1 MTLINE
7 HHRIVAG
14 ADDFFIFHTKINP
27 YAKFGAFVRRV
38 TCSGFFALKPPDY
51 STVGGSTRCL
61 LFRATL

>member
-14 ADDFFIFHTKINP
+14 ADNFFIFHTKINP

-38 TCSGFFALKPPDY
+38 TCFQLSHLTTDSSVLVLILEAKY
-51 STVGGSTRCL
+51 
-61 LFRATL
+61 